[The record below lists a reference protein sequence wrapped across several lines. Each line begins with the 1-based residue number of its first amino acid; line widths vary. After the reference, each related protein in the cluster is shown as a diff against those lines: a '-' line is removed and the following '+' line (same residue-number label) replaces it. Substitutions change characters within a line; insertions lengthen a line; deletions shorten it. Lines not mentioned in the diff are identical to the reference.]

1 MKRQYAHVADGIL
14 RNRGNIL
21 RVGLNSV
28 HTVTRTCEV
37 NRMSDLI
44 ERQAAI
50 NAMAQAL
57 WLYPNEYYRNL
68 NVYAFAKGLAEI
80 GLRNV
85 PSAQPALQWIPVTER
100 LPEENGTY
108 LACYEDATVLLDWF
122 NGKWFFYRQSACRE
136 ETGTIIAWMPLPEPY
151 REDGGE

>member
-1 MKRQYAHVADGIL
+1 
-14 RNRGNIL
+14 
-21 RVGLNSV
+21 
-28 HTVTRTCEV
+28 
-37 NRMSDLI
+37 MSDLI

-100 LPEENGTY
+100 LPEKQERVLTVDKYGSICVSEWLPSVDDDLYGWMSDIHELEN
-108 LACYEDATVLLDWF
+108 D
-122 NGKWFFYRQSACRE
+122 
-136 ETGTIIAWMPLPEPY
+136 IIAWMPLPEPY
-151 REDGGE
+151 REDGE